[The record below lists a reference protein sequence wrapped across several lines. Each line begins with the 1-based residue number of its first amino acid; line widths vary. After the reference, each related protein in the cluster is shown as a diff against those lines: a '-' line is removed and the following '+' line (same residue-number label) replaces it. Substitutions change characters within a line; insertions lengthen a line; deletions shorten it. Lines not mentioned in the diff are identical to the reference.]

1 MSSGPIDPNQPPEPK
16 PKTGFVSAHDETLGD
31 PQSKQIPNR
40 GASIANDVNRS
51 NNLPNANDMPA
62 DEPAHLPKVIGRY
75 RVDRLLGSGSFG
87 RVYLAHDDQL
97 KRAVAIKV
105 PRASMVSN
113 AKRIEEFLHEA
124 RASATLDHPNIVPV
138 FDVGSSDTYPC
149 FVVSKFIDGSDLET
163 RLKNAPLALAQSI
176 EIIATVADALHYAHM
191 QGLVHRDI
199 KPSNLLLDKNDR
211 PMIGDFGLV
220 LREQDVGHGARLA
233 GTPAFMSPEQ
243 ARGEAH
249 RVDGRADIFSLG
261 AVLYTL
267 IAGRRP
273 FKGQNQEEILD
284 QVRNLDPRPLR
295 SIDENIPKEL
305 DRICT
310 KAISKRAVDRYSVAK
325 DMAADLRAF
334 LTDEHDSVASFAAPA
349 VHSNAHSP
357 TPTPR
362 LNNDSGSAANANLG
376 LGSGSRNTAATGS
389 ATGSASATKTAL
401 RIVPKGLR
409 SFDACDSD
417 FFLDLLPG
425 PQGRDGLPESVRFWK
440 TRIEIHNPEQ
450 TFSVGLIYGPSGCG
464 KSSMVKAGLLPRLDR
479 LITVVYLEA
488 TSDKTETS
496 LINSLRRRFPDLPQ
510 SLSLSQTLATIRQ
523 GKCLRGGEKV
533 LLVLDQFEQW
543 LHATRANDNTELVQA
558 LRQCDGEHLQCI
570 IMVRDDFWMAA
581 TRFMRELEIPLV
593 EGHNSAAVDLFPP
606 RHAQRVL
613 SAFGRA
619 FGELPAT
626 EELSKPQR
634 QFIEDAVKGLAQD
647 GKVISVRL
655 TLFAEMFKGKPWTP
669 QTLREVGGT
678 EGVGSAF
685 LEETFSA
692 RSAPPLHRAH
702 RTAAQA
708 VLRALLPEAGSDIK
722 GHMRSRAQL
731 QESSG
736 YATKPSEF
744 SELMQMLDRDLRLIT
759 PTETQEPVESAPT
772 ANSGEGFYQLTHD
785 YLVPSL
791 REWLTSKQKE
801 TRKGRA
807 ELLLVDRAAVWN
819 NRRENRQ
826 LPSLLQW
833 SQIRIRTMRSAW
845 TDPQRSMMRV
855 AARHHFV
862 RTSLT
867 VLALVALTVGG
878 REGYSRLQAKA
889 MKTSVSAQQC
899 LEILSTADKR
909 QLDQVLPLLV
919 EHGQSMLDLLD
930 KQITQ
935 PIAEDTSD
943 ADRERQAKQTA
954 VAAVALV
961 RLDHGQAVWPL
972 LQHSPDPRL
981 RSYIIDRLAQFG
993 AQPTALLEQLLQQ
1006 NHVSIRRA
1014 LLLALG
1020 EYKVEQLPDS
1030 QRASA
1035 IERVQNIFQTDRDA
1049 GVHASAQWLL
1059 QQWGMQ
1065 SWLTTTN
1072 QQCIKNPAMQAQ
1084 FAATL
1089 KLARET
1095 SGAASAGASP
1105 PQPQWIM
1112 NNQEQTLT
1120 VIFGPV
1126 QFVMGS
1132 PETERNRSPWED
1144 QHFVKI
1150 SHSFIMSSTPI
1161 TVGQFKRMDPSIK
1174 VNASGNNSSQNM
1186 PVTLISWFNAAR
1198 YCNWLSEQ
1206 EGIPKEQWCFEIGE
1220 QVSDVKLKDDCQ
1232 TLTGYRL
1239 PTEAEFEYAIR
1250 ANAVTQRHY
1259 GETEELLS
1267 KYEQY
1272 QQYNDQFGGFG
1283 GKLVSLLK
1291 PNDFGIF
1298 DALGNVKIL
1307 CADRFSMGNKYKEEI
1322 PSNRINFIIKK
1333 QFPTSSI
1340 RPRKAPTPEE
1350 MREMAEQFRAST
1362 RMSSRIFVDP
1372 LETQVETQVG
1382 LPTPAGDKELESG
1395 HVYRG
1400 GGDGANDIRAAT
1412 RFHTADLEGGYTT
1425 SFRVVRTP

>member
-1 MSSGPIDPNQPPEPK
+1 MSAGPIDPNQPPKSK
-16 PKTGFVSAHDETLGD
+16 PNTGPISAHDETLGD
-31 PQSKQIPNR
+31 PQSTQIPNR

-105 PRASMVSN
+105 PRPSMVSS
-113 AKRIEEFLHEA
+113 AQKVDEFLHEA
-124 RASATLDHPNIVPV
+124 RACATLDHPNIVPV

-149 FVVSKFIDGSDLET
+149 FVVSKFIDGSDLEA
-163 RLKNAPLALAQSI
+163 RLKSAPLALAQSI
-176 EIIATVADALHYAHM
+176 EIIATVADALHYAHN
-191 QGLVHRDI
+191 QNLVHRDI

-305 DRICT
+305 ERICA
-310 KAISKRAVDRYSVAK
+310 KAMSKRAVDRYSVAK

-349 VHSNAHSP
+349 VHSDAHSP

-389 ATGSASATKTAL
+389 ATGSASVTKTAL

-759 PTETQEPVESAPT
+759 PTETQEPVESAAT

-845 TDPQRSMMRV
+845 TDSQRSMMRV

-943 ADRERQAKQTA
+943 ADRERQAKQNA

-961 RLDHGQAVWPL
+961 RLDHGEAVWPL

-981 RSYIIDRLAQFG
+981 RSYIIDRLAQYG

-1065 SWLTTTN
+1065 SWLATTN

-1095 SGAASAGASP
+1095 SGAASANAPP

-1112 NNQEQTLT
+1112 NNQEQTLA

-1132 PETERNRSPWED
+1132 PETEKARQPNED
-1144 QHFVKI
+1144 QHEVRI
-1150 SHSFIMSSTPI
+1150 THSFMLGTTTI
-1161 TVGQFKRMDPSIK
+1161 TAEQYKRMDPKVSIK
-1174 VNASGNNSSQNM
+1174 SNGGNM
-1186 PVTLISWFNAAR
+1186 PAEASWFDAAR

-1206 EGIPKEQWCFEIGE
+1206 EGIPKEQWCFEIGK
-1220 QVSDVKLKDDCQ
+1220 QPTDVKLKIDYQ
-1232 TLTGYRL
+1232 KLTGYRL
-1239 PTEAEFEYAIR
+1239 PTEAELEYAIR
-1250 ANAVTQRHY
+1250 ANAQTSYCFGQ
-1259 GETEELLS
+1259 TDELLT
-1267 KYEQY
+1267 KYAWYSANQK
-1272 QQYNDQFGGFG
+1272 DASQFGAQ
-1283 GKLVSLLK
+1283 LK
-1291 PNDFGIF
+1291 PNDIGLF
-1298 DALGNVKIL
+1298 DTHGNVL
-1307 CADRFSMGNKYKEEI
+1307 AWCADTYGSYQDATDTQKRPQSKY
-1322 PSNRINFIIKK
+1322 
-1333 QFPTSSI
+1333 PTSSI
-1340 RPRKAPTPEE
+1340 AKQSPSIA
-1350 MREMAEQFRAST
+1350 Q
-1362 RMSSRIFVDP
+1362 DP
-1372 LETQVETQVG
+1372 LALDG
-1382 LPTPAGDKELESG
+1382 LARVLRGGLWGGISGRCRSSYRLNAGS
-1395 HVYRG
+1395 VYRSSIVG
-1400 GGDGANDIRAAT
+1400 
-1412 RFHTADLEGGYTT
+1412 
-1425 SFRVVRTP
+1425 FRVARTP

>member
-1 MSSGPIDPNQPPEPK
+1 MSAGPIDPNQPPEPK
-16 PKTGFVSAHDETLGD
+16 PKTGPVSAHDETLGD
-31 PQSKQIPNR
+31 LKSTHIPNR
-40 GASIANDVNRS
+40 VAPNANDVNHS
-51 NNLPNANDMPA
+51 NNLPNATPA
-62 DEPAHLPKVIGRY
+62 DEPALTPTVIGRY
-75 RVDRLLGSGSFG
+75 RVERLLGAGSFG

-105 PRASMVSN
+105 PRPSMVSS
-113 AKRIEEFLHEA
+113 AQKVDEFLHEA

-149 FVVSKFIDGSDLET
+149 FVVSKFIDGSDLEA
-163 RLKNAPLALAQSI
+163 RLKSAPLALAQSI
-176 EIIATVADALHYAHM
+176 EIIATVADALHYAHN
-191 QGLVHRDI
+191 QNLVHRDI

-305 DRICT
+305 DRICA
-310 KAISKRAVDRYSVAK
+310 KAMSKRAVDRYSVAK

-349 VHSNAHSP
+349 VHSDAHSP

-909 QLDQVLPLLV
+909 QMDQVLPILV

-943 ADRERQAKQTA
+943 ADRERQAKQNA

-981 RSYIIDRLAQFG
+981 RSYIIDRLAQLG

-1006 NHVSIRRA
+1006 NHEKHISILRA

-1065 SWLTTTN
+1065 SWLAITN
-1072 QQCIKNPAMQAQ
+1072 QQCIKSPAMQAQ

-1095 SGAASAGASP
+1095 SGSASAGAASVPP

-1112 NNQEQTLT
+1112 NNQEQTLA

-1132 PETERNRSPWED
+1132 PETEKDRQPNED
-1144 QHFVKI
+1144 QHEVRI
-1150 SHSFIMSSTPI
+1150 THSFMLGTTTI
-1161 TVGQFKRMDPSIK
+1161 TAEQYKRMNPK
-1174 VNASGNNSSQNM
+1174 VQIESGGNEPAQA
-1186 PVTLISWFNAAR
+1186 SWFDAAR

-1206 EGIPKEQWCFEIGE
+1206 EGIPKEQWCFEIGK
-1220 QVSDVKLKDDCQ
+1220 QPTDVKLKSDYQ
-1232 TLTGYRL
+1232 KLTGYRL
-1239 PTEAEFEYAIR
+1239 PTEAELEYAIR
-1250 ANAVTQRHY
+1250 ANAQTSYCFGQ
-1259 GETEELLS
+1259 TDELLT
-1267 KYEQY
+1267 KYAWYSANQKGGS
-1272 QQYNDQFGGFG
+1272 QFGAQ
-1283 GKLVSLLK
+1283 LK
-1291 PNDFGIF
+1291 PNDIGLF
-1298 DALGNVKIL
+1298 DTHGNVFAW
-1307 CADRFSMGNKYKEEI
+1307 CADTFDPYQDATDTQKRPQSKY
-1322 PSNRINFIIKK
+1322 
-1333 QFPTSSI
+1333 PTSSI
-1340 RPRKAPTPEE
+1340 AKQSPSIV
-1350 MREMAEQFRAST
+1350 Q
-1362 RMSSRIFVDP
+1362 DP
-1372 LETQVETQVG
+1372 LALDG
-1382 LPTPAGDKELESG
+1382 LDRVL
-1395 HVYRG
+1395 RG
-1400 GGDGANDIRAAT
+1400 GTWYRYSYNCRSSYRYNYDPDT
-1412 RFHTADLEGGYTT
+1412 RYNIIG
-1425 SFRVVRTP
+1425 FRVARTP